1 MGFQGLRDWPDE
13 QVYLPGA
20 AGAVRAGCS
29 EVRSIWMGSELP
41 SHNLQL
47 LWLGQRPEEGSLV
60 HQQKPR
66 REITPGALKPVIR

>member
-1 MGFQGLRDWPDE
+1 
-13 QVYLPGA
+13 
-20 AGAVRAGCS
+20 
-29 EVRSIWMGSELP
+29 MGSELP
-41 SHNLQL
+41 SHNLLL